1 MARADGRRSN
11 ELRPLKIHCR
21 YLKSVR
27 ESVLVEMGNTR
38 VICVATVEES
48 VPSFLRGSGQGWIT
62 GEYGMLPRSSPS
74 RIPRESIR
82 GRVKGRTHEIQRLIG
97 RSLRAAVDLRALGE
111 RTIMIDCDVI
121 EADGGTRTAAINGG
135 FVALVEAL
143 RGIGLGLERTALTSF
158 VAAVSVGIVDG
169 RVLCDLDYGEDS
181 TAGVDMNVVMNDRA
195 EYIEVQGTAEGAA
208 FGEDDLA
215 RMLKTAGRGIK
226 QLIRAQKKALRWK

>member
-11 ELRPLKIHCR
+11 ELRPLNIQCR
-21 YLKSVR
+21 YLKSAR
-27 ESVLVEMGNTR
+27 ESVLIEMGNTR
-38 VICVATVEES
+38 VICVATVDES
-48 VPSFLRGSGQGWIT
+48 VPPFLRGSGQGWIT

-97 RSLRAAVDLRALGE
+97 RSLRAVVDLRVLGE
-111 RTIMIDCDVI
+111 RTITIDCDVI

-143 RGIGLGLERTALTSF
+143 RSLGLERTSLTSF
-158 VAAVSVGIVDG
+158 VAAVSVGVIG
-169 RVLCDLDYGEDS
+169 GKVLLDIDYAEDS
-181 TAGVDMNVVMNDRA
+181 NAEVDMNIVMNDRG

-208 FGEDDLA
+208 FGEEDLA
-215 RMLKTAGRGIK
+215 RMLKTAGRGIR
-226 QLIRAQKKALRWK
+226 QIIGAQKKVLRWK

>member
-11 ELRPLKIHCR
+11 ELRPLRIHCR
-21 YLKSVR
+21 YLKSAR

-38 VICVATVEES
+38 VICVATVDES
-48 VPSFLRGSGQGWIT
+48 VPPFLRGSGQGWIT

-97 RSLRAAVDLRALGE
+97 RSLRAAVDLRALGD
-111 RTIMIDCDVI
+111 RTITVDCDVI

-143 RGIGLGLERTALTSF
+143 RVLGLERTALRSF
-158 VAAVSVGIVDG
+158 IAAVSVGIKEG
-169 RVLCDLDYGEDS
+169 KVLLDIDYVEDS
-181 TAGVDMNVVMNDRA
+181 SAEVDMNVVMNS
-195 EYIEVQGTAEGAA
+195 EGKYIEVQGTAEGAV
-208 FGEDDLA
+208 FSGGDLE
-215 RMLKTAGRGIK
+215 RMLKSAGRGIS
-226 QLIRAQKKALRWK
+226 QIIRAQKKALRWK

>member
-11 ELRPLKIHCR
+11 ELRPLRIHCR
-21 YLKSVR
+21 YLKSAR

-38 VICVATVEES
+38 VICVATVDES
-48 VPSFLRGSGQGWIT
+48 VPPFLRGSGQGWIT

-97 RSLRAAVDLRALGE
+97 RSLRAAVDLRALGD
-111 RTIMIDCDVI
+111 RTITIDCDVI

-143 RGIGLGLERTALTSF
+143 RGLGLERTALTSF

-169 RVLCDLDYGEDS
+169 RVLCDLNYGEDS
-181 TAGVDMNVVMNDRA
+181 TAGVDMNVVMNDRG

-208 FGEDDLA
+208 FSEEDLD

-226 QLIRAQKKALRWK
+226 QIIRVQKKALRWR